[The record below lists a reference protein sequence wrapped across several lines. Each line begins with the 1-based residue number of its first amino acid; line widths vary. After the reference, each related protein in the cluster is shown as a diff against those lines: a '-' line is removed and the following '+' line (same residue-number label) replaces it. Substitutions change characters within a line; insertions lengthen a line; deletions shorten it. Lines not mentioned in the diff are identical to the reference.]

1 MKKNILAFLKLILF
15 FTISYSCVWADSHH
29 VIKLAI
35 FDNPQP
41 DPSRNESKQQLVNSY
56 LAGVNIAI
64 TVAAKEGISIT
75 EKEFFHANNLAGV
88 IQQAS
93 DAKAWQPDVIMGL
106 STSNDFLMSKAFFG
120 DQVILSISAT
130 DPALSTL
137 PAGFY
142 SLGIPD
148 TNAVNAMINFIHQHY
163 PNSNLFITTAAESK
177 ESVDFSDLL
186 EKTYKKQYKD
196 KNVIAKRFLTDDMDH
211 MSLSKFMTGYKKGD
225 VIVVMSIGYD
235 SAIDLMNKI
244 SGYLGPEKPVFVTS
258 TDNWGDNTITQ
269 QVAGS
274 YDAFRID
281 TLSGGDDT
289 RNYKIFLDN
298 FQKIYHSHP
307 KDKIS
312 FVTYQTVMSFVDA
325 LIQYPTINNLNTKS
339 SLLNSY
345 LLALKHNPNWYRP
358 PYYVVYKL
366 ENQKEMFFEKIT

>member
-1 MKKNILAFLKLILF
+1 MKKIIQPFLAFLLLITF
-15 FTISYSCVWADSHH
+15 SCAWANSHH
-29 VIKLAI
+29 TIQLAV

-41 DPSRNESKQQLVNSY
+41 DPSRNESKQEFVNSY
-56 LAGVNIAI
+56 LAGVNTAI
-64 TVAAKEGISIT
+64 TAAASKGITIT
-75 EKEFFHANNLAGV
+75 EKEFFHANNLASI

-93 DAKAWQPDVIMGL
+93 DAKAWKPDVIMGL

-137 PAGFY
+137 PTGFY

-148 TNAVNAMINFIHQHY
+148 TNAVTAMINFIHRHY
-163 PNSNLFITTAAESK
+163 PNSNLFITASAESK
-177 ESVDFSDLL
+177 ESVDFADLL
-186 EKTYKKQYKD
+186 EKTYKTQYKG
-196 KNVIAKRFLTDDMDH
+196 KSVIERKFLTDDMNH
-211 MSLSKFMTGYKKGD
+211 LPLSKFMAGYKKGD

-244 SGYLGPEKPVFVTS
+244 AAYLSPEKPIFITS
-258 TDNWGDNTITQ
+258 ADNWGDNVIPQKTT
-269 QVAGS
+269 GT

-281 TLSGGDDT
+281 TLSGGEDT
-289 RNYKIFLDN
+289 KNYKVFIEN
-298 FQKIYHSHP
+298 FQKIYHSPP

-312 FVTYQTVMSFVDA
+312 FVTYQAVMSFVDA
-325 LIQYPTINNLNTKS
+325 LIQYPPAKNINSKTA
-339 SLLNSY
+339 LLNSY

-366 ENQKEMFFEKIT
+366 ENQNETFFEKIN